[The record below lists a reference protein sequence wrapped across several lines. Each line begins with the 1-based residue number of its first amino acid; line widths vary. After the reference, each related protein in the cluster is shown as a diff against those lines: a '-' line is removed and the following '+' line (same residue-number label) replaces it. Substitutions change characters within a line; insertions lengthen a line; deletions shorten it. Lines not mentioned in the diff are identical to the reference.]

1 MHTEGFSIFWLK
13 ILILEGVCSVNSPI
27 IIKLCLFMNH
37 LKKDQL
43 YMALLRGNTNKY
55 EGYPEWYEQ

>member
-1 MHTEGFSIFWLK
+1 
-13 ILILEGVCSVNSPI
+13 
-27 IIKLCLFMNH
+27 MNP

-43 YMALLRGNTNKY
+43 NMALLWGKTNKY